1 MVAQITLN
9 DVLHGYFDFMT
20 LTFSNFVTALTS
32 KINVRLTDAIINKLY
47 RYLVFL
53 KINK

>member
-1 MVAQITLN
+1 MVAQFTLN

-20 LTFSNFVTALTS
+20 LTFSNFCHCS
-32 KINVRLTDAIINKLY
+32 YFQNKCQTDAIINKLY